1 MRNAVVSKMVDA
13 GIPEQEAEKHWRTV
27 VDALCHGQ
35 TPTVIGLALLTD
47 DDILGALPGLA
58 GRALI
63 AAARDHAGK
72 ASVAVARSPEKP
84 KQKRFKPGRTYTAE
98 EYVSFYL
105 EEPGNQALLATIF
118 GATDGKAWL
127 VPSPSGP
134 VATAESARYIQWH
147 MDGDIAPATVDV
159 EGVPVAPVLP
169 GEEKAERLYYV
180 DPFSPGDFL
189 DANMGSSRTGASFLG
204 YSDESLSA
212 MAYLFESSLRGEGNL
227 SLNRLASE
235 NRRRSPHDILSPF
248 LVTYAAWLKLKP
260 EQRPAAKAAM
270 PKATVPVVVAKPV
283 AGTFSAAP
291 CVYVM
296 VGGAKHADRWQ
307 TLRANLRGP
316 ERMGLVRVLD
326 DYSFEACNVEQRHAR
341 NLAAADVVA
350 VLVSAAN
357 HAADEV
363 HRALEYCQETG
374 KRFIPVVVGGFA
386 MQFAPFAHL
395 VPLPVHGAMS
405 DEKAAEVSSAIVA
418 VAQKHRSR

>member
-1 MRNAVVSKMVDA
+1 MKSTVVSQMVAA
-13 GIPEQEAEKHWRTV
+13 GIPEPEAERHWRTV
-27 VDALCHGQ
+27 VDALCHGM
-35 TPTVIGLALLTD
+35 TPTAVGLALLTD
-47 DDILGALPGLA
+47 ADILGVLPGLA
-58 GRALI
+58 GRAFL
-63 AAARDHAGK
+63 AAIRA
-72 ASVAVARSPEKP
+72 PEKP
-84 KQKRFKPGRTYTAE
+84 KQKRFKPGRAYTAE
-98 EYVSFYL
+98 EYVSFYQA
-105 EEPGNQALLATIF
+105 EPENQALLATIF

-127 VPSPSGP
+127 VLAPSGP
-134 VATAESARYIQWH
+134 IDPAASAKYIQWH

-189 DANMGSSRTGASFLG
+189 DANMGSARTGACFRK

-212 MAYLFESSLRGEGNL
+212 MAYLFASSLRGEGNL
-227 SLNRLASE
+227 SLNKFANE
-235 NRRRSPHDILSPF
+235 NRGRSPHDILSPF
-248 LVTYAAWLKLKP
+248 LVTYAAWLKLNP

-283 AGTFSAAP
+283 AGTFSTAP

-316 ERMGLVRVLD
+316 ERMGLVKVLD
-326 DYSFEACNVEQRHAR
+326 DWSFDTESRNVEQRHAR

-357 HAADEV
+357 HAADDV

-395 VPLPVHGAMS
+395 APLPVHGVMS
-405 DEKAAEVSSAIVA
+405 EEKAAEVSAAIVA
-418 VAQKHRSR
+418 VAQKLRTR